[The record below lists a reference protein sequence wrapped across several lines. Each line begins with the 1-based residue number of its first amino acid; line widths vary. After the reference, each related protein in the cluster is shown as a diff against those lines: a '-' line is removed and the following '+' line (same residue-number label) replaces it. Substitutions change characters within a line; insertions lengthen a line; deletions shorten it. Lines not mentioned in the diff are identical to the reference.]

1 MVRREWGDEVMRRVG
16 SAFLGS
22 IALGYF
28 FAHFGEG
35 EDKGYRLNT

>member
-1 MVRREWGDEVMRRVG
+1 MMRRIG

-28 FAHFGEG
+28 VAHFREG
-35 EDKGYRLNT
+35 MDGL